1 MQPNKLDASKWY
13 WVEHAIF
20 GCSDECLPKIN
31 CVRMLDIQNT
41 NTHTAKLVLPVL
53 LFSVT
58 PNSSSCYQI
67 INAYVRAR
75 LFKFVFIFSSFR
87 FQLFWEFIKLLRVF
101 FSLSLFL
108 CFSWAT
114 LMMHGSSSFCVY
126 ELILFLPYSTEFWLY
141 KSDTNAQIA

>member
-31 CVRMLDIQNT
+31 CVRMRDIQNT
-41 NTHTAKLVLPVL
+41 NTHTAKLVLPVF

-101 FSLSLFL
+101 FSLSLSLFFL
-108 CFSWAT
+108 SHTDDAWIFFI
-114 LMMHGSSSFCVY
+114 LCVWVNSVFAIFNR
-126 ELILFLPYSTEFWLY
+126 IL
-141 KSDTNAQIA
+141 AI

>member
-20 GCSDECLPKIN
+20 GCSDEYLPKIN

-41 NTHTAKLVLPVL
+41 NTYTVKLVLPVL

-101 FSLSLFL
+101 FSLSLPLFFL
-108 CFSWAT
+108 SHTDDAWIFFI
-114 LMMHGSSSFCVY
+114 LCVWVNSVFAIFNR
-126 ELILFLPYSTEFWLY
+126 IL
-141 KSDTNAQIA
+141 AI